1 MIIRTI
7 ENQKVI
13 GRTNEDFF
21 ANYHP
26 IDEIYNFM
34 DSLKSMSETNEIEII
49 GKSTEG
55 RDLKVLKI
63 GNYKNKLTS

>member
-1 MIIRTI
+1 
-7 ENQKVI
+7 
-13 GRTNEDFF
+13 
-21 ANYHP
+21 
-26 IDEIYNFM
+26 M

-63 GNYKNKLTS
+63 GNYKDKLTN